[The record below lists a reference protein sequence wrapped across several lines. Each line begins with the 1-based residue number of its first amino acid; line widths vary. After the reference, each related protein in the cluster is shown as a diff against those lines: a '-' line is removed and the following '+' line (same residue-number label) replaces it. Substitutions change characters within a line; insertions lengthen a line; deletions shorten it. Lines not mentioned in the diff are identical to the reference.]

1 MTVSRVLY
9 IVACAAPPA
18 ERLDWAVRSGLDAG
32 FTVSVI
38 ATPAALQFIGEST
51 PFEELTGHP
60 VYSRLD
66 PGAPA
71 GRPPAHALLAC
82 PLTFNTLNKWAT
94 GINDNLAV
102 GVLNEALGLGTPVT
116 AVPWINAQLARHP
129 AIPSHIDL
137 LRAAGVTFT
146 SGLGHH
152 SSRHPEPNGR
162 PLEYPWDE
170 VEAHIY
176 RMFESD
182 IAPAPDAASAEPRS
196 SPTPSSAAPD
206 QLEPPEKR

>member
-1 MTVSRVLY
+1 MTASRVLY
-9 IVACAAPPA
+9 VVACAAPPS
-18 ERLDWAVRSGLDAG
+18 EHVDRAVRNGLDAG
-32 FTVSVI
+32 FTVCVI
-38 ATPAALQFIGEST
+38 ATPSALQFIGDPE
-51 PFEELTGHP
+51 PLEELSGHP

-94 GINDNLAV
+94 GVNDNLAV

-116 AVPWINAQLARHP
+116 AVPWINGHLARHP

-146 SGLGHH
+146 SGLGHP
-152 SSRHPEPNGR
+152 SSRHPEPNAR
-162 PLEYPWDE
+162 PVEYPWGE
-170 VEAHIY
+170 VEAHIH
-176 RMFESD
+176 RMFD
-182 IAPAPDAASAEPRS
+182 LVTARS
-196 SPTPSSAAPD
+196 T
-206 QLEPPEKR
+206 